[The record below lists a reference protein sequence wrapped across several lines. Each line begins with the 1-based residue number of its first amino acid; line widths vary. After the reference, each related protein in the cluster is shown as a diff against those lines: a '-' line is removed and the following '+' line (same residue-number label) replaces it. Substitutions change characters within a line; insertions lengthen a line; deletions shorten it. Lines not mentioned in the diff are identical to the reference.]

1 MVESEDLTQ
10 KDGMAEEQVEA
21 ERYYNSVLYKGCVDR
36 FMPPTSLL
44 KLGVRSVFVMYG
56 HLVD

>member
-21 ERYYNSVLYKGCVDR
+21 ERYYNSALYKGCVDI
-36 FMPPTSLL
+36 FMPRPLL
-44 KLGVRSVFVMYG
+44 LYWGV
-56 HLVD
+56 